1 MLLSLSVQNYAL
13 IEQLNIDFSN
23 QFATITGETG
33 AGKSIL
39 LGALGLIMGNRADLS
54 SLKDKEKKCVVEASF
69 EISKYNLKSI
79 FEDNDL
85 DFENTTIIRREI
97 LPSGKS
103 RAFINDTPVNLSEL
117 QLLAENLIDIHS
129 QHQTRE
135 LEQQNYQMSILDAIG
150 LNADNLKKYAILL
163 SDFKQKNKELDQA
176 LVDKNTLFAAQEY
189 NTFLLNELLQIGL
202 QPDEQVELET
212 ELLSLNNSELIT
224 ETLNK
229 LVSSAND
236 EQYGFITA
244 IKDSK
249 NALQKIAGFSALYSE
264 VFERVQSSLIELE
277 DLVDTTINLA
287 EKNIYNPERLAYISN
302 RLQIIYDL
310 QKKHQ
315 VTSIEDLLEVQNQ
328 LSEKVI
334 LVDNLEEKIAELNN
348 YLSQKTT
355 ELNSVSKLISQN
367 RSKAIPVFVSKISSI
382 LFELG
387 MPDSQFK
394 MELNTSNSF
403 LSNGTDELELLFS
416 ANKGTSL
423 GSFKKVASG
432 GEMSRIMLAIKA
444 VLADFSK
451 LPTILFDEIDTGVSG
466 EIALKMGE
474 IMKKMSANRQV
485 FAITHLPQIAA
496 KGVSQYKVSKETF
509 ADNTIS
515 KIVKLNTEER
525 IIEIAEM
532 LSGKQI
538 TESAMFHAKTLLN

>member
-23 QFATITGETG
+23 QFDTITGETG

-150 LNADNLKKYAILL
+150 LNTDNLKKYAVLL
-163 SDFKQKNKELDQA
+163 SDFKQKNKELEQA
-176 LVDKNTLFAAQEY
+176 IVDKNTLFASQEY

-202 QPDEQVELET
+202 QPNEQEELET

-236 EQYGFITA
+236 EHYGFISA

-249 NALQKIAGFSALYSE
+249 NALQKIAGFSTLYSE
-264 VFERVQSSLIELE
+264 VFERIQSSLIELE
-277 DLVDTTINLA
+277 DVVDSTINLA
-287 EKNIYNPERLAYISN
+287 EKNIYNPDRLAYISN

-334 LVDNLEEKIAELNN
+334 LVDNLEEKITELNN

-355 ELNSVSKLISQN
+355 EINSVSNLISQN
-367 RSKAIPVFVSKISSI
+367 RSEAIPVFVSKISSI

-474 IMKKMSANRQV
+474 IMKKMSENRQV

-496 KGVSQYKVSKETF
+496 KGYSQYKVSKETF

-515 KIVKLNTEER
+515 KIVKLNAEER

>member
-13 IEQLNIDFSN
+13 IEQLNINFTN

-69 EISKYNLKSI
+69 EVSKYNLKAL
-79 FEDNDL
+79 FEANDL
-85 DFENTTIIRREI
+85 DYENTTIIRREI

-117 QLLAENLIDIHS
+117 QILAENLIDIHS

-135 LEQQNYQMSILDAIG
+135 LEQQNYQISILDAIG
-150 LNADNLKKYAILL
+150 SNSENLKEYSILL
-163 SDFKQKNKELDQA
+163 SDFKQKSKELEQA
-176 LVDKNTLFAAQEY
+176 IADKNTLFTTQEY
-189 NTFLLNELLQIGL
+189 NSYLLNELLQVGL
-202 QPDEQVELET
+202 QPNEQADLEE
-212 ELLSLNNSELIT
+212 ELLSLNNSELIS
-224 ETLNK
+224 ETLSK

-236 EQYGFITA
+236 EQFGFINA
-244 IKDSK
+244 LKECK
-249 NALQKIAGFSALYSE
+249 NALHKIAAFSTSYSE
-264 VFERVQSSLIELE
+264 LYERLNSSLIELE
-277 DLVDTTINLA
+277 DIADTSFNLA
-287 EKNIYNPERLAYISN
+287 EKNVYNPERLEFISG
-302 RLQIIYDL
+302 RLQTIYDL

-315 VTSIEDLLEVQNQ
+315 VATIEDLIEIRNQ
-328 LSEKVI
+328 LDEKVL
-334 LVDNLEEKIAELNN
+334 LVDNLEDKINKLNAYLSAKTVELNATAKN
-348 YLSQKTT
+348 ITD
-355 ELNSVSKLISQN
+355 N
-367 RSKAIPVFVSKISSI
+367 RSKAIPIFIDKISSI

-394 MELNTSNSF
+394 IELIASNQF
-403 LSNGTDELELLFS
+403 LTNGKDELELLFS

-432 GEMSRIMLAIKA
+432 GEMSRIMLAIKS
-444 VLADFSK
+444 VLADFSQ

-485 FAITHLPQIAA
+485 FAITHLPQIAS
-496 KGVSQYKVSKETF
+496 KGNAQYKVSKETI
-509 ADNTIS
+509 AENTIS
-515 KIVKLNTEER
+515 KIVKLTNEER
-525 IIEIAEM
+525 IVEIAEM

-538 TESAMFHAKTLLN
+538 TDSALTHAKTLLN

>member
-13 IEQLNIDFSN
+13 IEQLNITFSN

-69 EISKYNLKSI
+69 EISKYNLNSI
-79 FEDNDL
+79 FEANEL
-85 DFENTTIIRREI
+85 DYEDITIIRREI

-135 LEQQNYQMSILDAIG
+135 LEQQNYQISILDAISS
-150 LNADNLKKYAILL
+150 NSDNLQEYSILL
-163 SDFKQKNKELDQA
+163 SDFKLKTKELEQA
-176 LVDKNTLFAAQEY
+176 IIDKSTLFAAQEY
-189 NTFLLNELLQIGL
+189 NTYLLNELLQAGL
-202 QPDEQVELET
+202 QTNEQEELET
-212 ELLSLNNSELIT
+212 ELLSLNNSELISD
-224 ETLNK
+224 TLGK

-236 EQYGFITA
+236 EQFGFIKT

-249 NALQKIAGFSALYSE
+249 NAFQKIAGFSELYAD
-264 VFERVQSSLIELE
+264 VFERLNSSLLELE
-277 DLVDTTINLA
+277 DLVDTSFNLA
-287 EKNIYNPERLAYISN
+287 EKNVYNPERIEFISN
-302 RLQIIYDL
+302 RLQSIYDL

-315 VTSIEDLLEVQNQ
+315 VTSIEDLLEIQNQ
-328 LSEKVI
+328 LSEKVV
-334 LVDNLEEKIAELNN
+334 LVDNLEEKIAELNSFLTN
-348 YLSQKTT
+348 KTI
-355 ELNSVSKLISQN
+355 ELHSISNRISQN
-367 RSKAIPVFVSKISSI
+367 RGKAIPVFISKISSI
-382 LFELG
+382 LQELG

-394 MELNTSNSF
+394 MELITSNSF
-403 LSNGTDELELLFS
+403 LSNGKDELELLFS
-416 ANKGTSL
+416 ANKGSNL

-444 VLADFSK
+444 ILADFSK

-474 IMKKMSANRQV
+474 IMKKMSKNRQV
-485 FAITHLPQIAA
+485 FAITHLPQIAS
-496 KGVSQYKVSKETF
+496 KGDAQYKVSKETIGE
-509 ADNTIS
+509 NTIS
-515 KIVKLNTEER
+515 KIVKLNTEDR

-538 TESAMFHAKTLLN
+538 SESAISHAKTLLN

>member
-150 LNADNLKKYAILL
+150 LNTDNLKKYAVLL
-163 SDFKQKNKELDQA
+163 SDFKQKNKELEQA
-176 LVDKNTLFAAQEY
+176 IVDKNTLFAAQEY

-202 QPDEQVELET
+202 QPNEQEELET

-236 EQYGFITA
+236 EHYGFISA

-249 NALQKIAGFSALYSE
+249 NALQKIAGFSTLYSE

-277 DLVDTTINLA
+277 DVVDTTINLA
-287 EKNIYNPERLAYISN
+287 EKNIYNPDRLAYISN

-334 LVDNLEEKIAELNN
+334 LVDNLEEKITELNN

-355 ELNSVSKLISQN
+355 EINSVSNLISQN
-367 RSKAIPVFVSKISSI
+367 RSEAIPVFVSKISSI

-474 IMKKMSANRQV
+474 IMKKMSENRQV

-496 KGVSQYKVSKETF
+496 KGDSQYKVSKETF

-538 TESAMFHAKTLLN
+538 TESAIFHAKTLLN

>member
-13 IEQLNIDFSN
+13 IEQLNINFSN

-39 LGALGLIMGNRADLS
+39 LGALGLIMGNRADLA

-69 EISKYNLKSI
+69 EISKYNLKSLFI
-79 FEDNDL
+79 SNDL
-85 DFENTTIIRREI
+85 DYEDTTIIRREI

-135 LEQQNYQMSILDAIG
+135 LEQQNYQISILDAMG
-150 LNADNLKKYAILL
+150 SNAQNLNEYTILL
-163 SDFKQKNKELDQA
+163 SDFKLKSKELEQA
-176 LVDKNTLFAAQEY
+176 IADKNALFTAQEY
-189 NTFLLNELLQIGL
+189 NTYLLNELLQIGL
-202 QPDEQVELET
+202 QTNEQEELET

-224 ETLNK
+224 ETLSK
-229 LVSSAND
+229 LVSSATD
-236 EQYGFITA
+236 EQFGFISS
-244 IKDSK
+244 IKDCKS
-249 NALQKIAGFSALYSE
+249 ALQKIAGFSSSYSE
-264 VFERVQSSLIELE
+264 VFERLQSALIELE
-277 DLVDTTINLA
+277 DIADTTFHLA
-287 EKNIYNPERLAYISN
+287 EKNTYNPERLEFISN
-302 RLQIIYDL
+302 RLQAIYDL

-315 VTSIEDLLEVQNQ
+315 VTSIEDLLVIQNQ
-328 LSEKVI
+328 LSEKVL
-334 LVDNLEEKIAELNN
+334 LVDNLDEKILQLKD
-348 YLSQKTT
+348 YLSQKSAELTT
-355 ELNSVSKLISQN
+355 ISETISKN
-367 RSKAIPVFVSKISSI
+367 RSEAIPVFVSKISAI
-382 LFELG
+382 LYELG

-403 LSNGTDELELLFS
+403 LFNGTDELELLFS

-444 VLADFSK
+444 ILADFSK

-485 FAITHLPQIAA
+485 FAITHLPQIAS
-496 KGVSQYKVSKETF
+496 KGDSQYKVSKETILE
-509 ADNTIS
+509 NTIS
-515 KIVKLNTEER
+515 KIVKLNSEER

-538 TESAMFHAKTLLN
+538 TDSALSHAKTLLN

>member
-13 IEQLNIDFSN
+13 IEQLNINFSN

-54 SLKDKEKKCVVEASF
+54 SLKDKDKKCVVEASF
-69 EISKYNLKSI
+69 EISKYNLNSL
-79 FEDNDL
+79 FVANDL
-85 DFENTTIIRREI
+85 DYEDTTIIRREI

-150 LNADNLKKYAILL
+150 SNNDNLNEYSILL
-163 SDFKQKNKELDQA
+163 SDFKLKTKELDQA
-176 LVDKNTLFAAQEY
+176 IIDKSTLFATQEY
-189 NTFLLNELLQIGL
+189 NLHLLNELKLANL
-202 QPDEQVELET
+202 KPEEESELEV

-224 ETLNK
+224 ETLSK

-236 EQYGFITA
+236 EQFGFITA

-249 NALQKIAGFSALYSE
+249 NAFQKIAGFSTLYSE
-264 VFERVQSSLIELE
+264 VFERLSSSLIELE
-277 DLVDTTINLA
+277 DVVNTSFNLA
-287 EKNIYNPERLAYISN
+287 EKNIYNPERLEFISN
-302 RLQIIYDL
+302 RLQTIYDL

-315 VTSIEDLLEVQNQ
+315 VTSIKDLIEIQNQ
-328 LSEKVI
+328 LSDKVV
-334 LVDNLEEKIAELNN
+334 LVDNLEEKIAELNS
-348 YLSQKTT
+348 YLADKTT
-355 ELNSVSKLISQN
+355 ELNSVANLISQN
-367 RSKAIPVFVSKISSI
+367 RGKAIPVFISKISSI
-382 LFELG
+382 LHELG

-403 LSNGTDELELLFS
+403 LTNGKDELELLFS

-432 GEMSRIMLAIKA
+432 GEMSRIMLAIKTI
-444 VLADFSK
+444 LADFSK

-485 FAITHLPQIAA
+485 FAITHLPQIAS
-496 KGVSQYKVSKETF
+496 KGDTQYKVSKETIS
-509 ADNTIS
+509 DNTIS
-515 KIVKLNTEER
+515 KIVKLNLEER

-538 TESAMFHAKTLLN
+538 TESAVTHAKTLLN

>member
-69 EISKYNLKSI
+69 EISRYNLNSL

-117 QLLAENLIDIHS
+117 QLLSENLIDIHS

-135 LEQQNYQMSILDAIG
+135 LEQQNYQISILDAIG
-150 LNADNLKKYAILL
+150 INTDNLKKYAVLL
-163 SDFKQKNKELDQA
+163 FDFKQKNKELEQA
-176 LVDKNTLFAAQEY
+176 IVDKNSLFAAQEY

-202 QPDEQVELET
+202 QPNEQAELET

-264 VFERVQSSLIELE
+264 VFERVQSTLIELE
-277 DLVDTTINLA
+277 DVVDTTISLA

-328 LSEKVI
+328 LSEKIV
-334 LVDNLEEKIAELNN
+334 LVDNLEEKIAELKN

-355 ELNSVSKLISQN
+355 ELNSVSNFISQN
-367 RSKAIPVFVSKISSI
+367 RSEAIPVFVSKISSI

-387 MPDSQFK
+387 MPDSQFI

-474 IMKKMSANRQV
+474 IMKKMSENRQV

-496 KGVSQYKVSKETF
+496 KGDSQYKVSKETF

-515 KIVKLNTEER
+515 KIVKLNAEER

-538 TESAMFHAKTLLN
+538 TESAVSHAKTLLN

>member
-13 IEQLNIDFSN
+13 IEQLNINFTN

-69 EISKYNLKSI
+69 EVSKYNLKAL
-79 FEDNDL
+79 FEANDL
-85 DFENTTIIRREI
+85 DYENTTIIRREI

-117 QLLAENLIDIHS
+117 QILAENLIDIHS

-135 LEQQNYQMSILDAIG
+135 LEQQNYQISILDAIG
-150 LNADNLKKYAILL
+150 SNSENLKEYSILL
-163 SDFKQKNKELDQA
+163 SDFKQKSKELEQA
-176 LVDKNTLFAAQEY
+176 IADKNTLFTTQEY
-189 NTFLLNELLQIGL
+189 NSYLLNELLQVGL
-202 QPDEQVELET
+202 QPNEQADLEE
-212 ELLSLNNSELIT
+212 ELLSLNNSELIS
-224 ETLNK
+224 ETLSK

-236 EQYGFITA
+236 EQFGFINA
-244 IKDSK
+244 LKECK
-249 NALQKIAGFSALYSE
+249 NALHKIAAFSTSYSE
-264 VFERVQSSLIELE
+264 LYERLNSSLIELE
-277 DLVDTTINLA
+277 DIADTSFNLA
-287 EKNIYNPERLAYISN
+287 EKNVYNPERLEFISG
-302 RLQIIYDL
+302 RLQTIYDL

-315 VTSIEDLLEVQNQ
+315 VATIEDLIEIRNQ
-328 LSEKVI
+328 LDEKVL
-334 LVDNLEEKIAELNN
+334 LVDNLEDKINKLNAYLSAKTVELNATAKN
-348 YLSQKTT
+348 ITD
-355 ELNSVSKLISQN
+355 N
-367 RSKAIPVFVSKISSI
+367 RSKAIPIFIDKISSI

-394 MELNTSNSF
+394 IELIASNQF
-403 LSNGTDELELLFS
+403 LTNGKDELELLFS

-432 GEMSRIMLAIKA
+432 GEMSRIMLAIKS
-444 VLADFSK
+444 VLADFSQ

-474 IMKKMSANRQV
+474 IMKKMSQNRQV
-485 FAITHLPQIAA
+485 FAITHLPQIAS
-496 KGVSQYKVSKETF
+496 KGDAQYKVSKETV
-509 ADNTIS
+509 AENTIS
-515 KIVKLNTEER
+515 KIVKLNNEER
-525 IIEIAEM
+525 IVEIAEM

-538 TESAMFHAKTLLN
+538 TDSALTHAKTLLN

>member
-13 IEQLNIDFSN
+13 IEQLNINFSN

-69 EISKYNLKSI
+69 EISKYNLKSL
-79 FEDNDL
+79 FEANDL
-85 DFENTTIIRREI
+85 DFEDTTIIRREI

-135 LEQQNYQMSILDAIG
+135 LEQQNYQISILDAMG
-150 LNADNLKKYAILL
+150 SNAQNLNEYTILL
-163 SDFKQKNKELDQA
+163 SDFKLKSKELEQA
-176 LVDKNTLFAAQEY
+176 ISDKNALFTAQEY
-189 NTFLLNELLQIGL
+189 NLHLLNEL
-202 QPDEQVELET
+202 EQVNLKLEEQSELEG

-224 ETLNK
+224 ETLSK
-229 LVSSAND
+229 LVLGANE
-236 EQYGFITA
+236 EQFGFITS
-244 IKDSK
+244 IKDCK
-249 NALQKIAGFSALYSE
+249 NALQKIADFSSSYAE
-264 VFERVQSSLIELE
+264 VFERLQSALIELE
-277 DLVDTTINLA
+277 DIADTTFHLA
-287 EKNIYNPERLAYISN
+287 EKNTYNPERLEFISN
-302 RLQIIYDL
+302 RLQAIYDL

-315 VTSIEDLLEVQNQ
+315 VTSIEDLLEIRNQ
-328 LSEKVI
+328 LSEKVL
-334 LVDNLEEKIAELNN
+334 LVDNLDEKILQLKD
-348 YLSQKTT
+348 YLSQKTIDLSSISNT
-355 ELNSVSKLISQN
+355 ISKN
-367 RSKAIPVFVSKISSI
+367 RSEAIPVFVSKISAI
-382 LFELG
+382 LYELG

-403 LSNGTDELELLFS
+403 LFNGTDELELLFS

-444 VLADFSK
+444 ILADFSK

-485 FAITHLPQIAA
+485 FAITHLPQIAS
-496 KGVSQYKVSKETF
+496 KGDSQYKVSKVTIAE
-509 ADNTIS
+509 NTIS
-515 KIVKLNTEER
+515 KIVKLNSEER

-538 TESAMFHAKTLLN
+538 TESALSHAKTLLN

>member
-13 IEQLNIDFSN
+13 IEQLNINFSN

-69 EISKYNLKSI
+69 EISKYNLKSLFI
-79 FEDNDL
+79 SNDL
-85 DFENTTIIRREI
+85 DYEDTTIIRREI

-150 LNADNLKKYAILL
+150 SNTDNLREYSILL
-163 SDFKQKNKELDQA
+163 SDFKLKTKELDQA
-176 LVDKNTLFAAQEY
+176 IIDKSTLFAAQEY
-189 NTFLLNELLQIGL
+189 NTYLLNELLQIGL
-202 QPDEQVELET
+202 HTNEQEELET
-212 ELLSLNNSELIT
+212 ELLSLNNSELISD
-224 ETLNK
+224 TLNK

-236 EQYGFITA
+236 EQFGFITA

-249 NALQKIAGFSALYSE
+249 NAFQKIAGFSALYSD
-264 VFERVQSSLIELE
+264 VFERLNSSLIELE
-277 DLVDTTINLA
+277 DVVDTSFNLA
-287 EKNIYNPERLAYISN
+287 EKNIYNPERLEFISN
-302 RLQIIYDL
+302 RLQAIYDL

-315 VTSIEDLLEVQNQ
+315 VTSIEDLLEIQNQ
-328 LSEKVI
+328 LSDKVV
-334 LVDNLEEKIAELNN
+334 LVDNLEEKIAELHS
-348 YLSQKTT
+348 YLADKTT
-355 ELNSVSKLISQN
+355 ELNSVANLISQN
-367 RSKAIPVFVSKISSI
+367 RGKAIPVFVSKISSI
-382 LFELG
+382 LHELG

-403 LSNGTDELELLFS
+403 LSNGKDELELLFS

-444 VLADFSK
+444 ILADFSK

-485 FAITHLPQIAA
+485 FAITHLPQIAS
-496 KGVSQYKVSKETF
+496 KGDSQYKVSKETILE
-509 ADNTIS
+509 NTIS
-515 KIVKLNTEER
+515 KIVKLNSEER

-538 TESAMFHAKTLLN
+538 TESAVSHAKTLLN

>member
-23 QFATITGETG
+23 QFDTITGETG

-150 LNADNLKKYAILL
+150 LNTDNLKKYAVLL
-163 SDFKQKNKELDQA
+163 SDFKQKNKELEQA
-176 LVDKNTLFAAQEY
+176 IVDKNTLFAAQEY
-189 NTFLLNELLQIGL
+189 NTFLLNELLHIGL
-202 QPDEQVELET
+202 QPNEQVELET

-249 NALQKIAGFSALYSE
+249 NAFQKIASFSALYSE
-264 VFERVQSSLIELE
+264 VFERVQSTLIELE
-277 DLVDTTINLA
+277 DIVDTTISLA

-328 LSEKVI
+328 LSEKVV
-334 LVDNLEEKIAELNN
+334 LVDNLEEKIVELNN

-367 RSKAIPVFVSKISSI
+367 RSEAIPVFVSKISSI

-394 MELNTSNSF
+394 MELNNSNSF

-474 IMKKMSANRQV
+474 IMKKMSENRQV

-496 KGVSQYKVSKETF
+496 KGDSQYKVSKETF

-538 TESAMFHAKTLLN
+538 TESAIFHAKTLLN

>member
-13 IEQLNIDFSN
+13 IEQLNINFAN

-69 EISKYNLKSI
+69 EVSKYNLKPL
-79 FEDNDL
+79 FEANDL
-85 DFENTTIIRREI
+85 DYENTTIIRREI

-117 QLLAENLIDIHS
+117 QVLAENLIDIHS

-135 LEQQNYQMSILDAIG
+135 LEQQHYQISILDAIG
-150 LNADNLKKYAILL
+150 SNSENLKKYSVVL
-163 SDFKQKNKELDQA
+163 SDFKQKSKELEQA
-176 LVDKNTLFAAQEY
+176 ITDKNTLFTAQEY
-189 NTFLLNELLQIGL
+189 NSYLFNELEQVGL
-202 QPDEQVELET
+202 QPNEQVELEE
-212 ELLSLNNSELIT
+212 ELLSLNNSELIS
-224 ETLNK
+224 ETLSK
-229 LVSSAND
+229 LVSSANE
-236 EQYGFITA
+236 EQFGFI
-244 IKDSK
+244 
-249 NALQKIAGFSALYSE
+249 NALKECKIALYKIATFSTSYSE
-264 VFERVQSSLIELE
+264 LYERLNSVLIELE
-277 DLVDTTINLA
+277 DITDTSFNLA
-287 EKNIYNPERLAYISN
+287 EKNIYNPERLEFISG
-302 RLQIIYDL
+302 RLQTIYDL

-315 VTSIEDLLEVQNQ
+315 VATVEDLLEIKNQ
-328 LSEKVI
+328 LSDK
-334 LVDNLEEKIAELNN
+334 LLLADNLEGKINKLNA
-348 YLSQKTT
+348 YLNAKTT
-355 ELNSVSKLISQN
+355 ELNAMSNNITEN
-367 RSKAIPVFVSKISSI
+367 RSKAIPVFIDKISSI

-394 MELNTSNSF
+394 MELITSNQF
-403 LSNGTDELELLFS
+403 LSNGKDELELLFS

-432 GEMSRIMLAIKA
+432 GEMSRIMLAIKS
-444 VLADFSK
+444 VLADFSQ

-485 FAITHLPQIAA
+485 FAITHLPQIAS
-496 KGVSQYKVSKETF
+496 KGDSQYKVSKETI
-509 ADNTIS
+509 AENTIS
-515 KIVKLNTEER
+515 KILKLNSEER
-525 IIEIAEM
+525 IVEIAEM

-538 TESAMFHAKTLLN
+538 TDSALIHAKTLLN

>member
-13 IEQLNIDFSN
+13 IEQLNINFSN

-39 LGALGLIMGNRADLS
+39 LGALGLIMGNRADLA

-69 EISKYNLKSI
+69 EISKYNLKGL
-79 FEDNDL
+79 FEANDL
-85 DFENTTIIRREI
+85 DYENTTIIRREI

-135 LEQQNYQMSILDAIG
+135 LEQQNYQISILDAMG
-150 LNADNLKKYAILL
+150 SNAQNLNEYTILL
-163 SDFKQKNKELDQA
+163 SDFKLKSKELEQA
-176 LVDKNTLFAAQEY
+176 IVDKNTLFTAQEY
-189 NTFLLNELLQIGL
+189 NLHLLNEL
-202 QPDEQVELET
+202 EQVNLKPEEQSELEG

-224 ETLNK
+224 ETLSK
-229 LVSSAND
+229 LVSSATD
-236 EQYGFITA
+236 EQFGFISS
-244 IKDSK
+244 IKDCKS
-249 NALQKIAGFSALYSE
+249 ALQKISGFSSSYSE
-264 VFERVQSSLIELE
+264 LFERLQSALIELE
-277 DLVDTTINLA
+277 DIADTTFNLA
-287 EKNIYNPERLAYISN
+287 EKNTYNPERLEFISN
-302 RLQIIYDL
+302 RLQAIYDL

-315 VTSIEDLLEVQNQ
+315 VTSIEDLLVIQNQ
-328 LSEKVI
+328 LSEKVL
-334 LVDNLEEKIAELNN
+334 LVDNLDEKILQLKD
-348 YLSQKTT
+348 YLSQKTD
-355 ELNSVSKLISQN
+355 ELITISKTISKN
-367 RSKAIPVFVSKISSI
+367 RSEAIPVFISKISAI
-382 LFELG
+382 LYELG

-403 LSNGTDELELLFS
+403 LTNGTDELELLFS

-444 VLADFSK
+444 ILADFSK

-474 IMKKMSANRQV
+474 IMKKMSDNRQV
-485 FAITHLPQIAA
+485 FAITHLPQIAS
-496 KGVSQYKVSKETF
+496 KGDSQYKVSKETILE
-509 ADNTIS
+509 NTIS
-515 KIVKLNTEER
+515 KIVKLNSEER

-538 TESAMFHAKTLLN
+538 TDSALTHAKTLLN

>member
-79 FEDNDL
+79 FDDNDL

-129 QHQTRE
+129 QHQMRE
-135 LEQQNYQMSILDAIG
+135 LEQQNYQMSIIDAIG

-176 LVDKNTLFAAQEY
+176 IVDKNTLFAAQEY

-202 QPDEQVELET
+202 QPNEQVELET

-224 ETLNK
+224 ETLYK

-244 IKDSK
+244 IKDNK
-249 NALQKIAGFSALYSE
+249 NALQKIAGFSTFYSE

-277 DLVDTTINLA
+277 DVVDTTINLA

-328 LSEKVI
+328 LSEKVV

-367 RSKAIPVFVSKISSI
+367 RSEAIPVFVSKISSI

-496 KGVSQYKVSKETF
+496 KGDSQYKVSKETF

>member
-13 IEQLNIDFSN
+13 IEQLNITFSN

-69 EISKYNLKSI
+69 EISKYNLNSI
-79 FEDNDL
+79 FEANEL
-85 DFENTTIIRREI
+85 DYEDITIIRREI

-135 LEQQNYQMSILDAIG
+135 LEQQNYQISILDAISS
-150 LNADNLKKYAILL
+150 NSDNLQEYSILL
-163 SDFKQKNKELDQA
+163 SDFKLKTKELEQA
-176 LVDKNTLFAAQEY
+176 IIDKSTLFAAQEY
-189 NTFLLNELLQIGL
+189 NTYLLNELLQAGL
-202 QPDEQVELET
+202 QTNEQEELET
-212 ELLSLNNSELIT
+212 ELLSLNNSELISD
-224 ETLNK
+224 TLGK
-229 LVSSAND
+229 LVSSANY
-236 EQYGFITA
+236 EQFGFIKA
-244 IKDSK
+244 IKDCK
-249 NALQKIAGFSALYSE
+249 NAFQKIAGFSELYAD
-264 VFERVQSSLIELE
+264 VFERLNSSLLELE
-277 DLVDTTINLA
+277 DLVDTSFNLA
-287 EKNIYNPERLAYISN
+287 EKNVYNPERIEFISN
-302 RLQIIYDL
+302 RLQSIYDL

-315 VTSIEDLLEVQNQ
+315 VTSIEDLLEIQNQ
-328 LSEKVI
+328 LSEKVV
-334 LVDNLEEKIAELNN
+334 LVDNLEERIAELNSFLAN
-348 YLSQKTT
+348 ITI
-355 ELNSVSKLISQN
+355 ELNSISNRISQN
-367 RSKAIPVFVSKISSI
+367 RGKAIPVFISKISSI
-382 LFELG
+382 LYELG

-394 MELNTSNSF
+394 MELITSNSF
-403 LSNGTDELELLFS
+403 LSNGKDELELLFS
-416 ANKGTSL
+416 ANKGSNL

-444 VLADFSK
+444 ILADFSK

-474 IMKKMSANRQV
+474 IMKIMSKNRQV
-485 FAITHLPQIAA
+485 FAITHLPQIAS
-496 KGVSQYKVSKETF
+496 KGDAQYKVSKETIGE
-509 ADNTIS
+509 NTIS
-515 KIVKLNTEER
+515 KIVKLNTEDR

-538 TESAMFHAKTLLN
+538 SESAISHAKTLLN

>member
-13 IEQLNIDFSN
+13 IEQLNINFTN

-69 EISKYNLKSI
+69 EVSKYNLKAL
-79 FEDNDL
+79 FEANDL
-85 DFENTTIIRREI
+85 DYENTTIIRREI

-117 QLLAENLIDIHS
+117 QILAENLIDIHS

-135 LEQQNYQMSILDAIG
+135 LEQQNYQISILDAIG
-150 LNADNLKKYAILL
+150 SNSENLKEYSILL
-163 SDFKQKNKELDQA
+163 SDFKQKSKELEQA
-176 LVDKNTLFAAQEY
+176 IADKNTLFTTQEY
-189 NTFLLNELLQIGL
+189 NSYLLNELLQVGL
-202 QPDEQVELET
+202 QPNEQADLEE
-212 ELLSLNNSELIT
+212 ELLSLNNSELIS
-224 ETLNK
+224 ETLSK

-236 EQYGFITA
+236 EQFGFINA
-244 IKDSK
+244 LKECK
-249 NALQKIAGFSALYSE
+249 NALHKIAAFSTSYSE
-264 VFERVQSSLIELE
+264 LYERLNSSLIELE
-277 DLVDTTINLA
+277 DIADTSFNLA
-287 EKNIYNPERLAYISN
+287 EKNVYNPERLEFISG
-302 RLQIIYDL
+302 RLQTIYDL

-315 VTSIEDLLEVQNQ
+315 VATIEDLIEIRNQ
-328 LSEKVI
+328 LDEKVL
-334 LVDNLEEKIAELNN
+334 LVDNLEDKINKLNAYLSAKTVELNATAKN
-348 YLSQKTT
+348 ITD
-355 ELNSVSKLISQN
+355 N
-367 RSKAIPVFVSKISSI
+367 RSKAIPIFIDKISSI

-394 MELNTSNSF
+394 MELIPSKQF
-403 LSNGTDELELLFS
+403 LSNGKDELELLFS

-432 GEMSRIMLAIKA
+432 GEMSRIMLAIKS
-444 VLADFSK
+444 VLADFSQ

-474 IMKKMSANRQV
+474 IMKKMSQNRQV
-485 FAITHLPQIAA
+485 FAITHLPQIAS
-496 KGVSQYKVSKETF
+496 KGDAQFKVSKETV
-509 ADNTIS
+509 AENTIS
-515 KIVKLNTEER
+515 KIVKLSSEER
-525 IIEIAEM
+525 IVEIAEM

-538 TESAMFHAKTLLN
+538 TDSALTHAKTLLN

>member
-13 IEQLNIDFSN
+13 IEQLNINFSN

-39 LGALGLIMGNRADLS
+39 LGALGLIMANRADLS

-69 EISKYNLKSI
+69 EISKYNLKSFFI
-79 FEDNDL
+79 SNDL
-85 DFENTTIIRREI
+85 DYEDTTIIRREI

-135 LEQQNYQMSILDAIG
+135 LEQQNYQISILDAMG
-150 LNADNLKKYAILL
+150 SNAQNLNEYTILL
-163 SDFKQKNKELDQA
+163 SYFKLKSKELEQA
-176 LVDKNTLFAAQEY
+176 IADKNTLFTAQEY
-189 NTFLLNELLQIGL
+189 NLHLLNEL
-202 QPDEQVELET
+202 EQVNLKLEEQSELED

-224 ETLNK
+224 ETLSK
-229 LVSSAND
+229 LVSSATD
-236 EQYGFITA
+236 EQFGFISS
-244 IKDSK
+244 IKDCKS
-249 NALQKIAGFSALYSE
+249 ALQKIAGFSSSYSE
-264 VFERVQSSLIELE
+264 LFERLQSALIELE
-277 DLVDTTINLA
+277 DIADTTFHLA
-287 EKNIYNPERLAYISN
+287 EKNTYNPERLEFISN
-302 RLQIIYDL
+302 RLQAIYDL

-315 VTSIEDLLEVQNQ
+315 VTSIEDLLVIQNQ
-328 LSEKVI
+328 LSEKVL
-334 LVDNLEEKIAELNN
+334 LVDNLDGKIIQLKD
-348 YLSQKTT
+348 YLSQKTA
-355 ELNSVSKLISQN
+355 ELTTISKTISKN
-367 RSKAIPVFVSKISSI
+367 RSEAIPVFISKISAI
-382 LFELG
+382 LYELG

-444 VLADFSK
+444 IIADFSK

-485 FAITHLPQIAA
+485 FAITHLPQIAS
-496 KGVSQYKVSKETF
+496 KGDSQYKVSKETILE
-509 ADNTIS
+509 NTIS
-515 KIVKLNTEER
+515 KIVKLNSEER

-538 TESAMFHAKTLLN
+538 TDSALTHAKTLLN

>member
-13 IEQLNIDFSN
+13 IEQLNINFSN

-69 EISKYNLKSI
+69 EISKYNLKPL
-79 FEDNDL
+79 FVANDL
-85 DFENTTIIRREI
+85 DYEATTIIRREI

-135 LEQQNYQMSILDAIG
+135 LEQQNYQISILDAMG
-150 LNADNLKKYAILL
+150 SNTQNLNEYTILL
-163 SDFKQKNKELDQA
+163 SDFKLKSKQLEQA
-176 LVDKNTLFAAQEY
+176 ISDKNALFTAQEY
-189 NTFLLNELLQIGL
+189 NLHLLNEL
-202 QPDEQVELET
+202 EQVNLKPEEQSELEG

-224 ETLNK
+224 ETLSK
-229 LVSSAND
+229 LVSNAND
-236 EQYGFITA
+236 EQFGFISS
-244 IKDSK
+244 IKDCKS
-249 NALQKIAGFSALYSE
+249 ALQKIAGFSSSYSE
-264 VFERVQSSLIELE
+264 VFERLQSTLIELE
-277 DLVDTTINLA
+277 DIADTTFHLA
-287 EKNIYNPERLAYISN
+287 EKNTYNPERLEFISN
-302 RLQIIYDL
+302 RLQAIYDL

-315 VTSIEDLLEVQNQ
+315 VTSIEDLLEIQNQ
-328 LSEKVI
+328 LSEKVL
-334 LVDNLEEKIAELNN
+334 LVDNLDEKILQLKD
-348 YLSQKTT
+348 YLSQKTV
-355 ELNSVSKLISQN
+355 ELTIISKTISKN
-367 RSKAIPVFVSKISSI
+367 RSEAIPVFISKISAI
-382 LFELG
+382 LYELG

-444 VLADFSK
+444 ILADFSK

-474 IMKKMSANRQV
+474 IMKKMSTNRQV
-485 FAITHLPQIAA
+485 FAITHLPQIAS
-496 KGVSQYKVSKETF
+496 KGDSQYKVSKETILE
-509 ADNTIS
+509 NTIS
-515 KIVKLNTEER
+515 KIVKLNSEER

-538 TESAMFHAKTLLN
+538 TDSALSHAKTLLN

>member
-117 QLLAENLIDIHS
+117 HLLAENLIDIHS

-150 LNADNLKKYAILL
+150 LNTDNLKKYAVLL
-163 SDFKQKNKELDQA
+163 SDFKQKNKELEQA
-176 LVDKNTLFAAQEY
+176 IVDKNTLFAAQEY

-202 QPDEQVELET
+202 QPNEQVELET

-249 NALQKIAGFSALYSE
+249 NAFQKIAGFSALYSE
-264 VFERVQSSLIELE
+264 VFERVQSTLIELE
-277 DLVDTTINLA
+277 DVVDTTISLA
-287 EKNIYNPERLAYISN
+287 DKNIYNPERLAYISN

-328 LSEKVI
+328 LSEKVV
-334 LVDNLEEKIAELNN
+334 LVDNLEEKIVELNN

-367 RSKAIPVFVSKISSI
+367 RREAIPVFVSKISSI

-474 IMKKMSANRQV
+474 IMKNMSANRQV

-496 KGVSQYKVSKETF
+496 KGDSQYKVSKETF

-525 IIEIAEM
+525 ITEIAEM

>member
-23 QFATITGETG
+23 QFDTITGETG

-150 LNADNLKKYAILL
+150 LNTDNLKKYAVLL
-163 SDFKQKNKELDQA
+163 SDFKQKNKELEQA
-176 LVDKNTLFAAQEY
+176 IVDKNTLFAAQEY

-202 QPDEQVELET
+202 QPNEQEELET

-236 EQYGFITA
+236 EHYGFISA

-249 NALQKIAGFSALYSE
+249 NALQKIAGFSTLYSE
-264 VFERVQSSLIELE
+264 VFERIQSSLIELE
-277 DLVDTTINLA
+277 DVVDSTINLA
-287 EKNIYNPERLAYISN
+287 EKNIYNPDRLAYISN

-334 LVDNLEEKIAELNN
+334 LVDNLEEKITELNN

-355 ELNSVSKLISQN
+355 EINSVSNLISQN
-367 RSKAIPVFVSKISSI
+367 RSEAIPVFVSKISSI

-474 IMKKMSANRQV
+474 IMKKMSENRQV

-496 KGVSQYKVSKETF
+496 KGDSQYKVSKETF

-515 KIVKLNTEER
+515 KIVKLNAEER